1 MTTKT
6 FTIILW
12 LSCIIATAAK
22 AQSIPNGDFEDWI
35 TQGASNLLTSWELS
49 EPGLNCTPLSASQ
62 TTSSQSGSY
71 AIFLESGD
79 CVGTGGNIHEGY
91 AISDLFSI
99 SVAPNYLTGY
109 YMAIRNNS
117 NPAKIKVFIKKNGVQ
132 IGSADFSI
140 TASADDYT
148 AFAIPIVY
156 TQIDT
161 PDQAQIQIFSDDIGL
176 ATLGNQLWVDH
187 LSFSSSTTG
196 IIYDDNVVSGISI
209 YPNPSNDIIQIN
221 GNAELIG
228 VNYDIVDIY
237 GRQVLSGQLHSE
249 NNQVSLEGLS
259 RGIYFLRISATSIN
273 IVRVVKE

>member
-6 FTIILW
+6 FTIIFFLT
-12 LSCIIATAAK
+12 CIIQQKTI
-22 AQSIPNGDFEDWI
+22 AQSFPNGNFENWT
-35 TQGASNLLTSWELS
+35 TQGASNLLTGWELS
-49 EPGLNCTPLSASQ
+49 EPGLNCTPLSAAQ
-62 TTSSQSGSY
+62 TTSSYGGSF

-91 AISDLFSI
+91 AISNLFSI
-99 SVAPNYLTGY
+99 SVAPNYLLGY
-109 YMAIRNNS
+109 YRAIRNNS

-176 ATLGNQLWVDH
+176 ATLGNQLWVDQ
-187 LSFSSSTTG
+187 LSFSSSETG
-196 IIYDDNVVSGISI
+196 ITNGTIIPNISV
-209 YPNPSNDIIQIN
+209 YPNPVNNVIQIN
-221 GNAELIG
+221 GNTQLIG
-228 VNYDIVDIY
+228 MNYTMTDIS
-237 GRQVLSGQLHSE
+237 GRQVLSGQLRNE
-249 NNQVSLEGLS
+249 NNTIGLEQLS
-259 RGIYFLRISATSIN
+259 PGIYFLRFDTSAVQIF
-273 IVRVVKE
+273 RVIKE